1 MKNILLTVVLLLI
14 SSVSM
19 AMQVR
24 ATAEYYTNP
33 NNKTVKSA
41 CLMASEAATQ
51 ALKVKCELLDE
62 TVGAYANVTVEPVLI
77 DDQNGGFC
85 VAVAETNCK

>member
-1 MKNILLTVVLLLI
+1 MKNILLTAVLILI
-14 SSVSM
+14 SSVAM
-19 AMQVR
+19 ATQVR

-33 NNKTVKSA
+33 NSKTVKSA
-41 CLMASEAATQ
+41 CLMASEAATRS
-51 ALKVKCELLDE
+51 LKAKCELLDE

-77 DDQNGGFC
+77 DEQNGFC

>member
-1 MKNILLTVVLLLI
+1 MKNILLTAVLLLI

-19 AMQVR
+19 ATQVR
-24 ATAEYYTNP
+24 ATAKYYTNP

-41 CLMASEAATQ
+41 CLMASEAATLS
-51 ALKVKCELLDE
+51 LKAKCELLDE
-62 TVGAYANVTVEPVLI
+62 AVGAYANVTVEPMLI
-77 DDQNGGFC
+77 DEQDAFC